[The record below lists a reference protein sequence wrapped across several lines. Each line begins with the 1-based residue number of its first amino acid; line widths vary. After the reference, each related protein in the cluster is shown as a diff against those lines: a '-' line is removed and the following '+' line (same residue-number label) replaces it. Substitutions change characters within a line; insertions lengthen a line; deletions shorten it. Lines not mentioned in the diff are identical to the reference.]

1 MTRID
6 TAINA
11 DTARITSLAE
21 WMTGDLAKALES
33 ASDTTASTTATQSGW
48 EGSGA
53 TSYRTAMATFTE
65 DPDQTASTSATAA
78 EGVTTFAT
86 AITTAQQ
93 QVQTIRSDAES
104 AGLDVTDT
112 AILAP
117 DPPGTLP
124 TRPGSTASQSEV
136 DAYQREVNRY
146 NVASTRQAAYEQA
159 QTDMAEV
166 RSGIASAVEALDDA
180 RRVADRYKVD
190 ILEFAI
196 ASWVAAKVTPAAAAA
211 AGEAS
216 RLLQYAN
223 DIEMRARVNP
233 NAVNPYAEVDWARAQ
248 ASAARAKANTL
259 MTHSKDVLRFTKIAG
274 GTLSVATFGVG
285 VYLDL
290 EEGESAAQAV
300 TSNAGGA
307 VAGTVAGAIAGAAIG
322 TAIPIP
328 VVGTVA
334 GLLVG
339 SAVGALASDAID
351 FGFDGGGGQIVAP
364 PAFDIDAPTMPSA

>member
-6 TAINA
+6 TEINA
-11 DTARITSLAE
+11 DAGRISSLAE
-21 WMTGDLAKALES
+21 WMTGDLATALTS
-33 ASDTTASTTATQSGW
+33 ASDTTASTTTTQSGW

-65 DPDQTASTSATAA
+65 DADETATTSATAA

-104 AGLDVTDT
+104 AGLDVTDA

-117 DPPGTLP
+117 DPPSTLP

-136 DAYQREVNRY
+136 DAYQRAVNRY
-146 NVASTRQAAYEQA
+146 NVASARQAAYEQA
-159 QTDMAEV
+159 RTDMADV
-166 RSGIASAVEALDDA
+166 RSGIASAVEALDEVL
-180 RRVADRYKVD
+180 RVANLFKVE

-248 ASAARAKANTL
+248 ANAARAKASTL
-259 MTHSKDVLRFTKIAG
+259 MTHSTNVLRFTKIAG
-274 GTLSVATFGVG
+274 GTLSVATLGVG
-285 VYLDL
+285 VYSDI
-290 EEGESAAQAV
+290 EEGESTTQAV
-300 TSNAGGA
+300 TSNTGGA
-307 VAGTVAGAIAGAAIG
+307 VAGAIAGAAAG

-328 VVGTVA
+328 VVGTVT

-339 SAVGALASDAID
+339 AVVGALASDAID
-351 FGFDGGGGQIVAP
+351 FAFEGGRGQIVAP